1 MNTKDFKQASNHA
14 TAHFRSDKIRLGI
27 IGCGAI
33 TENHHLPAALS
44 SSQLD
49 VTVLS
54 DSNEARLRYIQR
66 QFGLSCCVLTDYRAA
81 FGLVDVV
88 ILALPNHLH
97 APIGCEFLAHGIHV
111 LCEKPLGSSAM
122 ECEELCRVAGASK
135 SVLAVGYVTRFFP
148 STEMTKYLIESGFL
162 GVINSFDYEFG
173 TEGGWPTVSGY
184 NLRGE
189 TAGGGVLVVSGS
201 HFLDRMIYLFGN
213 AKVTSFAHDNRGGIE
228 ANVAAEFQ
236 CCVNNTPIRGTV
248 TLSKTHR
255 LANRLSIM
263 GERGLLEIGEGQARS
278 VTYYPADNGLK
289 YQIVSRSC
297 SELSKEEDYFKVQI
311 EDFLAAIRTRRN
323 PRITGQEGSASVAL
337 IQECYKKA
345 TRLPEPWVD
354 ETLPRLQEVGRLAAE
369 GEPAGSRAL

>member
-1 MNTKDFKQASNHA
+1 
-14 TAHFRSDKIRLGI
+14 
-27 IGCGAI
+27 
-33 TENHHLPAALS
+33 LP
-44 SSQLD
+44 
-49 VTVLS
+49 
-54 DSNEARLRYIQR
+54 
-66 QFGLSCCVLTDYRAA
+66 DYRAA
-81 FGLVDVV
+81 FGLVDAV

-111 LCEKPLGSSAM
+111 LCEKPLGSSVT
-122 ECEELCRVAGASK
+122 ECEELCRVARASK

-173 TEGGWPTVSGY
+173 TEGGWATVSGY

-189 TAGGGVLVVSGS
+189 TAGGGVLVVSGT

-213 AKVTSFAHDNRGGIE
+213 AKVISFAHDNRGGIE

-236 CCVNNTPIRGTV
+236 CCVNSTPIRGTV
-248 TLSKTHR
+248 KLSKTHR
-255 LANRLSIM
+255 LANRLSIT
-263 GERGLLEIGEGQARS
+263 GEKGLLEIGEGQARS
-278 VTYYPADNGLK
+278 VTYYPADSRLRH
-289 YQIVSRSC
+289 QIFSRSC
-297 SELSKEEDYFKVQI
+297 AELSKEEDYFKVQI
-311 EDFLAAIRTRRN
+311 EDFLTAIRTRRN

-337 IQECYKKA
+337 IEECYKKA

-354 ETLPRLQEVGRLAAE
+354 EPLPRLQEVGRLVAK